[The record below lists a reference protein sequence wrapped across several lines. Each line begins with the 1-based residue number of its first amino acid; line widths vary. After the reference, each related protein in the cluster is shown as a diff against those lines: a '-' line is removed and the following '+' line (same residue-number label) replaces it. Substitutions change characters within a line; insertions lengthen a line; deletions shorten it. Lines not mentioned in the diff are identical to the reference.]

1 MAPAETKN
9 KPWQTALVL
18 LFWLAVWQALA
29 MSLGHGGLFLATPWQ
44 TLQALA
50 AQLPTAA
57 FWRRIAFSSLRI
69 LAGFGLA
76 AVCGV
81 FLGAAGARWAWVRRL
96 IAPPLALIRGMPVA
110 SFVIL
115 ALLWVS
121 SANLSVVVSFTHV
134 LPVIYAGVASGIAD
148 TDRQLLEMAAVYRL
162 PLAKR
167 LRYIWLPGVFPS
179 FCESCIAAMG
189 MCWKSGVSAEVI
201 GLPDHSVGD
210 ALYRAKITLTTPDV
224 FAWTL
229 VIVLPSAALSAL
241 AAAALRRVKRALC
254 GEVTA

>member
-96 IAPPLALIRGMPVA
+96 IAPPLALIRAMPVA

-115 ALLWVS
+115 RCC
-121 SANLSVVVSFTHV
+121 
-134 LPVIYAGVASGIAD
+134 G
-148 TDRQLLEMAAVYRL
+148 
-162 PLAKR
+162 
-167 LRYIWLPGVFPS
+167 
-179 FCESCIAAMG
+179 
-189 MCWKSGVSAEVI
+189 
-201 GLPDHSVGD
+201 
-210 ALYRAKITLTTPDV
+210 
-224 FAWTL
+224 
-229 VIVLPSAALSAL
+229 SAAPTFRSWSAS
-241 AAAALRRVKRALC
+241 RMCCR
-254 GEVTA
+254 